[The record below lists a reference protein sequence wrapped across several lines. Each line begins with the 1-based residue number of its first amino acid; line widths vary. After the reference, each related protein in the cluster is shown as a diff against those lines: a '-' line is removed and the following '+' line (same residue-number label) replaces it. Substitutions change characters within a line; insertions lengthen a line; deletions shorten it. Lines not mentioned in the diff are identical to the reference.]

1 MFDWLLLISGL
12 VLLVFS
18 GEALVKGA
26 VGVAL
31 KFKVSTLVIG
41 MTIVSAG
48 TSAPELFVS
57 IKAAL
62 EGHPEISVGNVVGS
76 NIANISIILGL
87 TSLIFPI
94 RIQLATL
101 RLDWPAMFLASVL
114 LYLFSLNEVLGF
126 WEGLVFVFLL
136 FAFSAYILVQSKRNN
151 AKESNEE
158 MEEIQSSSKQKAFLK
173 AIFFVIIGC
182 IGLVFG
188 SEFLL
193 DGAVGIA
200 KGYGISERIIGLTLI
215 AFGTSVPELITSC
228 VAAFR
233 KQSDIA
239 IGNLIGS
246 NLFNIL
252 FILGTTALIKDIP
265 ILKADFFV
273 DLYFM
278 LGVSFL
284 LFPLMFFGLKLN
296 RFKGTILFLY
306 YIMYIYLLF

>member
-1 MFDWLLLISGL
+1 MLDWLLLVAGL
-12 VLLVFS
+12 VLLIFS

-26 VGVAL
+26 VGVAI
-31 KFKVSTLVIG
+31 KYKVSTLVIG

-57 IKAAL
+57 LKAAL

-87 TSLIFPI
+87 TALIFPI

-101 RLDWPAMFLASVL
+101 RLDWPAMFIASIL
-114 LYLFSLNEVLGF
+114 LYLFSLNEIIGF
-126 WEGLVFVFLL
+126 WEGVVFVL
-136 FAFSAYILVQSKRNN
+136 FVISFSVYIIVQSKKNN
-151 AKESNEE
+151 ATESNQEAD
-158 MEEIQSSSKQKAFLK
+158 EIIESAKGTAFLK
-173 AIFFVIIGC
+173 AVFFIIIGC
-182 IGLVFG
+182 VGLVFG

-193 DGAVGIA
+193 KGAVGIA
-200 KGYGISERIIGLTLI
+200 KGYGISERIIGLTLV

-252 FILGTTALIKDIP
+252 FILGTTAVIKDIP
-265 ILKADFFV
+265 ISKSSFFT
-273 DLYFM
+273 DIYFM

-284 LFPLMFFGLKLN
+284 IFPLMFFGLKLN
-296 RFKGTILFLY
+296 RIKGAILFLY
-306 YIMYIYLLF
+306 YITYVFLLF

>member
-1 MFDWLLLISGL
+1 MLDWFLLIAGL
-12 VLLVFS
+12 ALLVFS

-26 VGVAL
+26 VGIAL

-76 NIANISIILGL
+76 NIANISLILGL
-87 TSLIFPI
+87 TCIIFPI

-101 RLDWPAMFLASVL
+101 RLDWPAMFAASVL
-114 LYLFSLNEVLGF
+114 LYLFSLNELIGF
-126 WEGLVFVFLL
+126 WEGVVFVCLL
-136 FAFSAYILVQSKRNN
+136 FAFSTYILVQSKRNN
-151 AKESNEE
+151 AKENNDDT
-158 MEEIQSSSKQKAFLK
+158 EEIMVSSKQNAFLK
-173 AIFFVIIGC
+173 AVLFVIIGC
-182 IGLVFG
+182 VGLVFG

-193 DGAVGIA
+193 KGAIGIA

-228 VAAFR
+228 VAAFK

-252 FILGTTALIKDIP
+252 FILGTTAIIKDIP
-265 ILKADFFV
+265 ILKSNFFV

-278 LGVSFL
+278 LGVSLL

-296 RFKGTILFLY
+296 RFKGIILSLY
-306 YIMYIYLLF
+306 YIIYIYLLF